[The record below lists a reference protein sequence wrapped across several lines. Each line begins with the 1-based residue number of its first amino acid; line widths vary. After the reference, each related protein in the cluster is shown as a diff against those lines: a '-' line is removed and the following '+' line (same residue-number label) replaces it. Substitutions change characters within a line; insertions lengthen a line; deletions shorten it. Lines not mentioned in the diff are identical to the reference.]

1 MCSPSLSTRHVGKNK
16 AQILLLHFTN
26 TRTEHRS
33 KGLKA
38 PSWSERQDVLHAQTW
53 AHTANSAVDI
63 NISKSFSVVEMYNLL
78 LFRTWRLYS
87 PPLLRAAAPVPE
99 QEQPQEAQ
107 NDSDAIALEEVCL
120 QKLKTNKQNNCNS
133 PQSA

>member
-1 MCSPSLSTRHVGKNK
+1 M
-16 AQILLLHFTN
+16 
-26 TRTEHRS
+26 
-33 KGLKA
+33 
-38 PSWSERQDVLHAQTW
+38 LHAQTW

-120 QKLKTNKQNNCNS
+120 QKLKTNK
-133 PQSA
+133 